1 MRYIIELPVSK
12 VQAIKSLIDNKKYG
26 SIQSF
31 ILTAIENQLYLEKQ
45 PAENLISAQIE
56 NRSTEEKYDKYSLG
70 SLVSKPPS
78 ELSGVVTVKEPQPS
92 ALSAETLWALYNR
105 VFPVKISLRVLLNML
120 KSNPTEDGYIN
131 LWSVQDS
138 ATAEARQLR
147 RKLIR
152 IDKKTRRGHGEKL
165 STGLPRKGNRSRDR
179 FKVHFVGSINSKEH
193 IEGAPAILRFV
204 NMRKDEQGQ
213 PQIGITDSGL
223 HFALMENPVLDRA
236 DYTQALSEE
245 ESEFYLRQISEK
257 LPKEYALSVR
267 VLKAIGEGCNTPKEL
282 TEVIAREVSPIKER
296 EAQAVGSSLISRL
309 SELGLL
315 TRQRIGLKVTY
326 MLTTKARNVLANQ
339 EIHNIKG
346 ADFSY
351 D

>member
-56 NRSTEEKYDKYSLG
+56 NRSTEENYDKYSLG

-78 ELSGVVTVKEPQPS
+78 ELSGVVTVEEPQPS

-179 FKVHFVGSINSKEH
+179 FKAHFVGSINSKKH
-193 IEGAPAILRFV
+193 LEGAPAILRFV
-204 NMRKDEQGQ
+204 NIRRDAQGR
-213 PQIGITDSGL
+213 PQIGITKAGL
-223 HFALMENPVLDRA
+223 EFAFLENPIFDRA
-236 DYTQALSEE
+236 DCTHTLSKE
-245 ESEFYLRQISEK
+245 ESEFYLQHISEK
-257 LPKEYALSVR
+257 LPKEYALSIG
-267 VLKAIGEGCNTPKEL
+267 LLSAINAGHNTPDEL
-282 TEVIAREVSPIKER
+282 NEEITRLDSNVKER
-296 EAQAVGSSLISRL
+296 EAHAVRSSLTGRL

-315 TRQRIGLKVTY
+315 TRKRFGLKVTY
-326 MLTTKARNVLANQ
+326 ILTNRGL
-339 EIHNIKG
+339 EIQMSRG
-346 ADFSY
+346 GS
-351 D
+351 